1 MPVTVTRQYP
11 KAPSR
16 AVKDDAR
23 ALLRALGLAD
33 AELSVVLCDDDAI
46 RALNARWRGKD
57 EPTDVLSFAMN
68 EGAVVGL
75 DDRVLGDI
83 VISMDTAAR
92 HAGERGHP
100 VARELRVLLVHG
112 LLHLR
117 GYDHIEPA
125 DAVVMRA
132 KEAEL
137 LRVLREDPVGLVERA
152 ESVTTP

>member
-1 MPVTVTRQYP
+1 MPVVVTRQFAG
-11 KAPSR
+11 APSR

-23 ALLRALGLAD
+23 ALLKALGLRD
-33 AELSVVLCDDDAI
+33 AELSVVLCDDAHI

-68 EGAVVGL
+68 EGQQVGL
-75 DDRVLGDI
+75 DDAVLGDV

-92 HAGERGHP
+92 QAAERGHS
-100 VARELRVLLVHG
+100 VDRELRVLLVHG

-137 LRVLREDPVGLVERA
+137 LRALREDPVGLVERA
-152 ESVTTP
+152 EVGAAG